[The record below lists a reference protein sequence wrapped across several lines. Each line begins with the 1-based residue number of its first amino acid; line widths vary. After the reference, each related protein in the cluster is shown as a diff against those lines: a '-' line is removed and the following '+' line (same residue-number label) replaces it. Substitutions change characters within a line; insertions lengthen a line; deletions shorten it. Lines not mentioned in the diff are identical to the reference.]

1 MCVTCSSPTIYF
13 LLFRIISKSF
23 YCAVVNGTSSI
34 AVSNCNCV
42 AASVLYEPS
51 EQVSDNVEVVR
62 LTPSGLTANV
72 NNSSMGNDNIFIAYR
87 RADLLADCNVLTIVD
102 ICVIVSSKVH
112 QTPYLVLLATL
123 FRIDRV
129 KWFFVVFLSWLT
141 SYRS

>member
-1 MCVTCSSPTIYF
+1 VHPWPIINKNDGDHGLNLNKDTCVWLGPVQSSPTIYF
-13 LLFRIISKSF
+13 LLFRIIFKSLH
-23 YCAVVNGTSSI
+23 YVVVNGTSSI
-34 AVSNCNCV
+34 AVSNCDCV

-87 RADLLADCNVLTIVD
+87 RADPLADCNVLTIVD

-112 QTPYLVLLATL
+112 QTP
-123 FRIDRV
+123 
-129 KWFFVVFLSWLT
+129 
-141 SYRS
+141 